1 MPNGLALA
9 IILLILMLFLAY
21 IVSILINFL
30 SPYYTTSRKDIKE
43 LIEIF
48 KLKKDSKFADLGSGD
63 GRVIF
68 STFNKYKSITHGYE
82 ISPILLIGS
91 RLLKFLR
98 YPFNNKIEVFEKSFF
113 KEDLSLY
120 NTIYCCLPE
129 DILEILEKKFEK
141 ELSAGTHVF
150 TYKYKLPNKK
160 GKEVK
165 LNTNVVYQYT
175 F

>member
-21 IVSILINFL
+21 IVSILINFI
-30 SPYYTTSRKDIKE
+30 SPYYTTSRKDLKE
-43 LIEIF
+43 LIKNF
-48 KLKKDSKFADLGSGD
+48 KLEKNSKFVDLGSGD

-68 STFNKYKSITHGYE
+68 STYSTYKCTTHGYE

-91 RLLKFLR
+91 RLSKFLKF
-98 YPFNNKIEVFEKSFF
+98 PFNNKVEIFEKSFF
-113 KEDLSLY
+113 KEDLSTY

-129 DILEILEKKFEK
+129 DVLEVLEKKFEK
-141 ELSAGTHVF
+141 ELKKGTDVF
-150 TYKYKLPNKK
+150 TYKYKLPTKK
-160 GKEVK
+160 GKEIK
-165 LNTNVVYQYT
+165 LNTNKVYQYT